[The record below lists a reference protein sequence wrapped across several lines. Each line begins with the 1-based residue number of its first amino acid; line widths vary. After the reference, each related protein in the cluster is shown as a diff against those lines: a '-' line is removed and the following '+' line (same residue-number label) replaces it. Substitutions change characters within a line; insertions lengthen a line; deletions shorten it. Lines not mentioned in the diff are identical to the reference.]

1 MIDHKEKC
9 MLRRIFRLFLKC
21 KDLKVYKSQYERYTV
36 CQDEH
41 LKGAINPDMYGQC
54 KHCEHW
60 K

>member
-1 MIDHKEKC
+1 